1 VSGGLTFTQISAG
14 QYSMCGVTSAGA
26 VYCWGLGSSGQLGV
40 SGSTASSSTP
50 VAVTTTGTALAGRT
64 IVQVAAGYYHTC
76 ALDSTGL
83 VYCWGVDTYGQ
94 VGTTTTVT
102 STPQPA
108 AAAVYT
114 TGTPMAGRTIVQIT
128 AGGQHTCAL
137 DSTGLAYCWGYGTN
151 GQLGNNTA
159 TATNALPV
167 AVYTAGALAGVTL
180 ATISATEF
188 HTCALGSTGVAFCWG
203 YNADGRLGV
212 NNTTQEDVP
221 TAVYTGGVLSGR
233 TLTQVGAGDQDSCA
247 LDSTGTAYCWGNDA
261 NGQLG
266 NDTTVNGALGYY
278 TVAVL
283 VDPQAPT
290 NVTATPGDT
299 IATVSWTAPVYLNNG
314 TLTGYTVSSTPGT
327 ATCSTAA
334 GTTTCT
340 LTGLT
345 DGTTYT
351 VTVID
356 TTTTVL
362 ATTGTSAPSSPA
374 TVEPIGFLQLTSPAS
389 LTWAVT
395 GTGLNRSVVDGN
407 SGDQQLTATDNTATG
422 AGWHITVSA
431 TTFTTGPKSLPNAG
445 AVDFTGSVSSSLAS
459 TAPSATCVGS
469 CTLPTDTTTYPVV
482 MATAVSSPSVY
493 TVYDTA
499 AGTGEGVMIIGG
511 SAAANPIGWW
521 VQVPA
526 STSAGSYTSTVTLQ
540 VVSGP

>member
-1 VSGGLTFTQISAG
+1 
-14 QYSMCGVTSAGA
+14 
-26 VYCWGLGSSGQLGV
+26 
-40 SGSTASSSTP
+40 
-50 VAVTTTGTALAGRT
+50 
-64 IVQVAAGYYHTC
+64 
-76 ALDSTGL
+76 
-83 VYCWGVDTYGQ
+83 
-94 VGTTTTVT
+94 
-102 STPQPA
+102 
-108 AAAVYT
+108 
-114 TGTPMAGRTIVQIT
+114 
-128 AGGQHTCAL
+128 
-137 DSTGLAYCWGYGTN
+137 
-151 GQLGNNTA
+151 
-159 TATNALPV
+159 
-167 AVYTAGALAGVTL
+167 
-180 ATISATEF
+180 
-188 HTCALGSTGVAFCWG
+188 
-203 YNADGRLGV
+203 
-212 NNTTQEDVP
+212 
-221 TAVYTGGVLSGR
+221 VYTGGVLSGR

-445 AVDFTGSVSSSLAS
+445 AVDFTGSVSSSLAG

-526 STSAGSYTSTVTLQ
+526 STSAGSYTSTVTLE